1 MVHRIV
7 LGLLSSLTIL
17 QCCSAPRLLS
27 DYIIS
32 VFFFPFMKNKI
43 HHYFLA
49 FLKARA
55 AEQNDTH
62 ISNSVKG

>member
-17 QCCSAPRLLS
+17 QCCSAPRLLM
-27 DYIIS
+27 DYIVS
-32 VFFFPFMKNKI
+32 LFFPFMKNKM

-55 AEQNDTH
+55 ADHNDTH
-62 ISNSVKG
+62 ILEVIL